1 MKIVET
7 SDGSKTVYNEKV
19 KEHYHSTFGAVQ
31 ESKHVFIEAGFNF
44 VANNFNHFN
53 ILEVGFGTGL
63 NALLT
68 YFESE
73 KKGIKINY
81 VGVEPEMLSEKNA
94 AELNYEKFI
103 DNNEAK
109 GIFTKIHSSPNNYP
123 FYLSDNFILNKLT
136 EKVQDIAFKPQS
148 FGLVYFDA
156 FSPEAQP
163 ELWTKEIFKNI
174 YDALITNS
182 VLVTYCVKGD
192 VKRALKEVGFEIEK
206 IPGPEGKREILR
218 ALKV

>member
-1 MKIVET
+1 
-7 SDGSKTVYNEKV
+7 
-19 KEHYHSTFGAVQ
+19 
-31 ESKHVFIEAGFNF
+31 
-44 VANNFNHFN
+44 
-53 ILEVGFGTGL
+53 
-63 NALLT
+63 
-68 YFESE
+68 
-73 KKGIKINY
+73 
-81 VGVEPEMLSEKNA
+81 MLSEKNA

>member
-7 SDGSKTVYNEKV
+7 SDGSRTIYNEDI

-31 ESKHVFIEAGFNF
+31 ESRHIFIESGFNF

-63 NALLT
+63 NAFFT

-73 KKGIKINY
+73 KKGTKINY
-81 VGVEPEMLSEKNA
+81 IGVEPEMLTEKEIS
-94 AELNYEKFI
+94 ELNYDEFI
-103 DNNEAK
+103 NNADAK
-109 GIFTKIHSSPNNYP
+109 EIFNKIHISPSNQP
-123 FYLSDNFILNKLT
+123 FYLSDNFILNKIN
-136 EKVQDIAFKPQS
+136 EKIQDISFRPQS
-148 FGLVYFDA
+148 FSLVYFDA
-156 FSPEAQP
+156 FSPEVQP
-163 ELWTKEIFKNI
+163 ELWTKELFKNI

-206 IPGPEGKREILR
+206 IPGPVGKREILR